1 MTIKIKRKKAGKPTL
16 ALSTP
21 KPCEVSAMPIELLT
35 VPQAAQFAAVSHPTI
50 RRWIRD
56 EGLRSF
62 QSKEKGRIRIDKVD
76 LIKFLRGE
84 AI

>member
-1 MTIKIKRKKAGKPTL
+1 MTIKIRRKKAGKPTRPL
-16 ALSTP
+16 PTS

-50 RRWIRD
+50 RRWIREED
-56 EGLRSF
+56 LRSY
-62 QSKEKGRIRIDKVD
+62 QLKKGGRIRIDRAD
-76 LIKFLRGE
+76 LIKFLKGE